1 VEPGTPTDAERLV
14 RGLFLRALVLFFL
27 LGLVDAAVVGWLYF
41 HDYDRR
47 ALQERLLDAYQSS
60 ELLAGEIRKVLASAG
75 GDDLEVRTRE
85 ALIEEV
91 VDGYRTRL
99 RQLRFIEVRAP
110 DGRLVFRKSL
120 SGNVRE
126 LPPGPRAFGGLAPD
140 NPDAPPPLPPGAVGA
155 GERTVISRIGLREI
169 RLPIGEFGSL
179 LVGVA
184 AQNQEVLE
192 RLRREQMLRLAI
204 GGAISL
210 LLLLVAF
217 LYVLRLV
224 HRTRR
229 LEADAQRARHL
240 AYLGTLASGLA
251 HEIRNPLNAMNINL
265 QMLEEE
271 LVEAGVSG
279 ETLELLRSS
288 RDEVLRLER
297 LVKDFLAYA
306 RPQPSAREELSPVEL
321 VGDVVRFLRPQF
333 EERGVHLELRQE
345 EGVPTVRIDPGQV
358 RQAVINI
365 LQNALEA
372 SPGETTVTVTVGPT
386 DRGEARIEV
395 RDEGKGIPEKDL
407 SHIFEVF
414 WSEKPAGS
422 GLGLP
427 IAQRVVEAHGG
438 RIEVESRPGAGSL
451 FRIVL
456 PPAVAGGTAL
466 PEPA

>member
-1 VEPGTPTDAERLV
+1 MEPGIPADAEQLV
-14 RGLFLRALVLFFL
+14 RGLFLRALALFL
-27 LGLVDAAVVGWLYF
+27 VLGLVDAAVVGWLYF

-47 ALQERLLDAYQSS
+47 ALHERLLDAYRSS
-60 ELLAGEIRKVLASAG
+60 ELLAGELRKVLAEAG
-75 GDDLEVRTRE
+75 DSDLQVRARE

-91 VDGYRTRL
+91 IDGYRTRL
-99 RQLRFIEVRAP
+99 RQLRFIEIRSP
-110 DGRLVFRKSL
+110 DGRVVFRKSL
-120 SGNVRE
+120 SGRVRE
-126 LPPGPRAFGGLAPD
+126 LPPAPRAFGGLAPD
-140 NPDAPPPLPPGAVGA
+140 NPDAPPPVPPGSGEGAV
-155 GERTVISRIGLREI
+155 VSRIGLREI

-224 HRTRR
+224 HRTRK
-229 LEADAQRARHL
+229 LEADAQRASHL
-240 AYLGTLASGLA
+240 AHLGTLASGLA

-265 QMLEEE
+265 QVLEEE

-279 ETLELLRSS
+279 EALELLRSS

-333 EERGVHLELRQE
+333 EERGVRLDLRQE

-372 SPGETTVTVTVGPT
+372 SPGDSTVTVTIGPT
-386 DRGEARIEV
+386 DRGEARIDV
-395 RDEGKGIPEKDL
+395 RDEGKGIPDEDL
-407 SHIFEVF
+407 AHIFEIF

-438 RIEVESRPGAGSL
+438 RIEVESRPGDGSL

-456 PPAVAGGTAL
+456 PPAVAGGVAL